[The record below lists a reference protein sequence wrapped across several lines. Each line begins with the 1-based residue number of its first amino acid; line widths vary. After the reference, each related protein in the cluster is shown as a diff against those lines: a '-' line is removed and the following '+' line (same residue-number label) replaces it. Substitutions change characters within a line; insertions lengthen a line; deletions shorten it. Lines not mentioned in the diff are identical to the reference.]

1 LIYGVVQPIASIA
14 AYPFSAPGVSFRRTL
29 WDTLISLDPQRR
41 PVPELA
47 ESWTVAADGRTLTLK
62 LRDGVVFHSGRAFAA
77 DDAVWNIEYLQDP
90 KTQANAG
97 EAFKGI
103 RATALNK
110 TTLRLDVPEPVPQ
123 LFSLLAGAP
132 LLDSQSD
139 LARSPGG
146 TGPFKL
152 DAFEPGNE
160 LRLIRHPGYWRSG
173 LPYLD
178 RLTIRVIPDASSLLV
193 NLESGAAHM
202 VYPVSLNEVARL
214 QSGAQTKVALNPMAG
229 NQAYLVRV
237 DDGPFADGRVRQA
250 LAMAIDRQRCVD
262 AVLHGFG
269 TPSSVVWPKA
279 SPAWDASLDTIDF
292 DLDRARRLLSE
303 AGFGGGFDSSI
314 TASRTFTPDIFPF
327 HQVYQA
333 DLAKIGV
340 NAKLNIV
347 DENVRSKLIVDGNF
361 SGLIHY
367 GVGNSDLDPAGLF
380 DTAALRPKGNPS
392 HFESAEFSRLV
403 GAGQRELDPSQR
415 LEIYRQITRLL
426 KDEAFFLPIA
436 NPMIAHGLRREVQG
450 VGFTVGLPA
459 APMFTSATLA

>member
-1 LIYGVVQPIASIA
+1 MTAYGLSRRSALTILAAVAATAGLNAACGSRITPVTATPTALKRDSNLIYGVVQPIASIA

-160 LRLIRHPGYWRSG
+160 LRLIRHPRS
-173 LPYLD
+173 
-178 RLTIRVIPDASSLLV
+178 
-193 NLESGAAHM
+193 EEH
-202 VYPVSLNEVARL
+202 
-214 QSGAQTKVALNPMAG
+214 
-229 NQAYLVRV
+229 
-237 DDGPFADGRVRQA
+237 
-250 LAMAIDRQRCVD
+250 
-262 AVLHGFG
+262 
-269 TPSSVVWPKA
+269 
-279 SPAWDASLDTIDF
+279 
-292 DLDRARRLLSE
+292 
-303 AGFGGGFDSSI
+303 
-314 TASRTFTPDIFPF
+314 
-327 HQVYQA
+327 
-333 DLAKIGV
+333 
-340 NAKLNIV
+340 
-347 DENVRSKLIVDGNF
+347 
-361 SGLIHY
+361 
-367 GVGNSDLDPAGLF
+367 
-380 DTAALRPKGNPS
+380 
-392 HFESAEFSRLV
+392 
-403 GAGQRELDPSQR
+403 
-415 LEIYRQITRLL
+415 
-426 KDEAFFLPIA
+426 
-436 NPMIAHGLRREVQG
+436 
-450 VGFTVGLPA
+450 
-459 APMFTSATLA
+459 